1 MYININPVEDRRKKS
16 DRIRQEIT
24 DLAFSGHLHSNPR
37 FDVFND
43 QFCSYPDVKYDDC
56 LDALAIA
63 LMGLEY
69 TDIIEGE
76 YEVIEEREYDSLE
89 WRGCP

>member
-1 MYININPVEDRRKKS
+1 MYLWLNDIFGYGVGIHGYSWDVDETS
-16 DRIRQEIT
+16 VTAYGERQKIVN
-24 DLAFSGHLHSNPR
+24 G
-37 FDVFND
+37 
-43 QFCSYPDVKYDDC
+43 
-56 LDALAIA
+56 LAIA

-76 YEVIEEREYDSLE
+76 YEVIEEREYESLE